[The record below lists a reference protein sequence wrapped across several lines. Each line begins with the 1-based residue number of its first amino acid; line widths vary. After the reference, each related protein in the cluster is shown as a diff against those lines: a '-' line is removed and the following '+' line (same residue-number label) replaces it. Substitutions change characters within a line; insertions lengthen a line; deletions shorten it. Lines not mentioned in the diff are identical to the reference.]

1 MPSPLQHPGN
11 TPSATPVL
19 QDRYG
24 RRIDYLRLSLTDRCD
39 LRCSYCRPKH
49 FDGYA
54 EPSNWLTFDEIERVV
69 ATFARM
75 GVAHV
80 RLTGGEP
87 LLRRNIVD
95 LVARLSPLPG
105 IRDLSLSTNA
115 TQLTRFAEPLKQAGL
130 ARINVSLDSL
140 DRTCVEQVSGRDSL
154 QSIMD
159 GIMAGKAAGLTP
171 VKINMVAMRGIN
183 EHEIANMAAF
193 CLENGFILR
202 LIEAM
207 PIGENGRNTAYLS
220 LDEVRP
226 ELVRRFALQPA
237 GSAEIGGG
245 PARYWETGDGSGRI
259 GFITPISQH
268 FCASCNRVRL
278 SVEGTLYLCLGQE
291 ERFELRPLLRAGIS
305 DAGLEAAIRQAIDLK
320 PYQHEFT
327 SAPEKIVRFMSQT
340 GG

>member
-207 PIGENGRNTAYLS
+207 PIGENGRNTAYLPCSRQDQPKSAAGRPATGKPVTEVVASAS
-220 LDEVRP
+220 LP
-226 ELVRRFALQPA
+226 
-237 GSAEIGGG
+237 
-245 PARYWETGDGSGRI
+245 RYPS
-259 GFITPISQH
+259 
-268 FCASCNRVRL
+268 
-278 SVEGTLYLCLGQE
+278 
-291 ERFELRPLLRAGIS
+291 
-305 DAGLEAAIRQAIDLK
+305 
-320 PYQHEFT
+320 T
-327 SAPEKIVRFMSQT
+327 SAPAAIACVYRSKGRFTCAWDRKSALSYARCCVRASATPDWKRQSVRRLI
-340 GG
+340 